1 MSVSYFVRYDVKAA
15 DEAAFIRYYREH
27 HVRIL
32 STWPGLR
39 RIVLHTPIE
48 WSDAWPVNRGSA
60 ALMAQLEFDSA
71 EAMHAAFASPERAAA
86 RADMANFPAFEGVV
100 IHQALAS
107 AEAWR
112 KP

>member
-1 MSVSYFVRYDVKAA
+1 MSVSYFVRYDVSVH
-15 DEAAFIRYYREH
+15 DVGEFLEFYRKK
-27 HVRIL
+27 HVPVL
-32 STWPGLR
+32 SRWPGLR

-48 WSDAWPVNRGSA
+48 WSDAWPVNRGRA
-60 ALMAQLEFDSA
+60 VLITQLEFDSA

-86 RADMANFPAFEGVV
+86 RADLAHFPPFEGR
-100 IHQALAS
+100 ITHQALTS